1 MPRMRE
7 LIDEGLFG
15 RGLIKIESSVL
26 VSRYNAALVH
36 MGIDPTKLTSFQ
48 IDRLGWSPEIAAEK
62 SDEYYLSH
70 GPANPVLIVLTPEQE
85 TAPIYFPMHS
95 YDWKL
100 TERWF
105 KSHRTQIAEL
115 TKETAVCV
123 DFDQSVELYAVPQDL
138 AMVNEV
144 IVRTTTVDGFMSKA
158 EEQQKLIQSW
168 MSDADSHLDVEL
180 IAGLEESAKSVGD
193 LRRRS
198 LLIRDYQFSDVAD
211 FYSRDFGGVFVLR
224 SRNTSP
230 LIFVREESAAKK
242 YDVPLAD
249 ENVLSILIERGYV
262 ETSVDWWQDHLYRL
276 KVVAESFLVD
286 VLEKHNPRLDYAK
299 LNRQKRLQLVK
310 KYKDEL
316 SEYLEL
322 YRVRDAMK
330 KGKLPEVS
338 DVVRPHLL
346 HPSDDL
352 DPVSRELVWQ
362 LLTYVRGGRFV
373 PLMYR
378 HQKSVFVEAFTKR
391 WKKPKRSWAMLRV
404 REHYELASKSS
415 GLEL

>member
-144 IVRTTTVDGFMSKA
+144 IVRATTVDGLMIKV
-158 EEQQKLIQSW
+158 EKQQNLVRSW
-168 MSDADSHLDVEL
+168 MNDVDSHLDVEL
-180 IAGLEESAKSVGD
+180 ITQLASSRKEVGD
-193 LRRRS
+193 LRRRP
-198 LLIRDYQFSDVAD
+198 LLIRDYQFSDVVD
-211 FYSRDFGGVFVLR
+211 FYSREFGGTYVLR

-230 LIFVREESAAKK
+230 LIFVRDQAVAKK
-242 YDVPLAD
+242 YDVPIAD
-249 ENVLSILIERGYV
+249 ENILPILIERGYV
-262 ETSVDWWQDHLYRL
+262 ETNIDWWQNHLYRL

-286 VLEKHNPRLDYAK
+286 VLDKHNPRLDFVK
-299 LNRQKRLQLVK
+299 LNRQKRLKLIQE
-310 KYKDEL
+310 YKDEL
-316 SEYLEL
+316 PEYLEL
-322 YRVRDAMK
+322 FRVRDAMK
-330 KGKLPEVS
+330 KGKLLEVS
-338 DVVRPHLL
+338 DEVRPHLL
-346 HPSDDL
+346 HPSDGL
-352 DPVSRELVWQ
+352 SPLSRELVWQ
-362 LLTYVRGGRFV
+362 LLTQIRGGRFV

-378 HQKSVFVEAFTKR
+378 HQKNMFVEEFTKK
-391 WKKPKRSWAMLRV
+391 WKKPKRSWASGRIS
-404 REHYELASKSS
+404 EFHDIASKSS